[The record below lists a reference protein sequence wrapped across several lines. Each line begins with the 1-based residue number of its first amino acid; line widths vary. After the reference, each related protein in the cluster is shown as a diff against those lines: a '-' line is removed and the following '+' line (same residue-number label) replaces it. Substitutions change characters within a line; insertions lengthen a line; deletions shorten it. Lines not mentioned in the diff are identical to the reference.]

1 MCCSRWWNLAADA
14 GGHRHQHLGVKKE
27 NLSQRPADSLQA
39 GWEWQ
44 LRLSLWGEEYGC
56 GWCTE
61 AWGGGR
67 WDREHTTA
75 PLWATADDIRGA
87 CCLPHAGERMKIT
100 RRWGWN
106 RLPMQGGSQK
116 VGPPHDKRQ
125 IKIPTWHPRRGRLMT
140 LLCWHALCPSGL
152 PLEGVNTNQS
162 DHLL

>member
-75 PLWATADDIRGA
+75 PCGLQLMTSEGPAVS
-87 CCLPHAGERMKIT
+87 
-100 RRWGWN
+100 
-106 RLPMQGGSQK
+106 PMQGRGWRSPAGGGGTGFPCREAHRKWDPPTTNDRLKSQPDTH
-116 VGPPHDKRQ
+116 G
-125 IKIPTWHPRRGRLMT
+125 
-140 LLCWHALCPSGL
+140 
-152 PLEGVNTNQS
+152 EGVWWLCS
-162 DHLL
+162 ADMLYVRPAFHLKG